1 MKTIFKQLSVWAV
14 VSVGIIVLSFIQ
26 GRTADELGQ
35 LKNDVQ
41 RLRELTQASTDE
53 RIIYLKILYKKR
65 DIDRELAKDIAGA
78 IHRHAVRTG
87 RDPDL
92 ILALALKESDL
103 KPEAVSPVGAE
114 GLIQVMPQWVKVF
127 GDDCNLKDLDCNLR
141 QGLRLLGVY
150 EDLYG
155 SLELALVAYNRG
167 PNPVDW
173 ALKKNQNPDNGYALG
188 VLEIYKELKEL

>member
-1 MKTIFKQLSVWAV
+1 MKEWWRKVPLLV
-14 VSVGIIVLSFIQ
+14 VSGMLLCLCAWWMKEQHERVEVVAHEIHL
-26 GRTADELGQ
+26 
-35 LKNDVQ
+35 
-41 RLRELTQASTDE
+41 LRQENQSDTSE
-53 RIIYLKILYKKR
+53 RVIYLKILFKKR
-65 DIDRELAKDIAGA
+65 DIDRKLARTLAAA
-78 IHRHAVRTG
+78 IHRHAVKTQ
-87 RDPDL
+87 RDPDF

-103 KPEAVSPVGAE
+103 QPESVSPVGAI

-173 ALKKNQNPDNGYALG
+173 ALKKNQNPDNGYATD
-188 VLEIYKELKEL
+188 VLELYNELKEL